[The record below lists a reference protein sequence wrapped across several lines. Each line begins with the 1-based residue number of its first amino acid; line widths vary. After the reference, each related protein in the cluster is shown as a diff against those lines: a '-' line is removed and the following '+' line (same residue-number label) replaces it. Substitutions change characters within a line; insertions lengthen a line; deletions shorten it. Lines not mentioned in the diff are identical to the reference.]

1 MNDFFEELH
10 LIGIIPVVKIDDAS
24 RAVALA
30 EALRDG
36 GLLSAEITFRT
47 AAAEE
52 AIRRISEA
60 VPELVVGAGT
70 VLTPEQAERALA
82 AGARFIVS
90 PGLGEGVVAL
100 CRERGVPVTPG
111 VATATEIQRALEMG
125 LTTLKF
131 FPAEANGGLKTLKA
145 LAAPF
150 GQVQFIPTGGVNADN
165 MIGYLRSSFV
175 TAVGGSWMVK
185 SDLIAGGQFD
195 TIRDLAREAVR
206 KMLGFSVREVEW
218 ETSDS
223 EEWNAILNK
232 ILGQENSFA
241 LKAGK
246 AQRLVLE
253 TNFPERARFYL
264 QRWGLPVS
272 EESGKLLLKNA
283 GATLH
288 IAGRIS

>member
-10 LIGIIPVVKIDDAS
+10 LIGIIPVVKIDDDS

-90 PGLGEGVVAL
+90 PGLGESVVAL

-150 GQVQFIPTGGVNADN
+150 GQIQFIPTGGVNADN
-165 MIGYLRSSFV
+165 MLAYLRSAFV

-185 SDLIAGGQFD
+185 SDLIAEGQFD

-288 IAGRIS
+288 IAGRNS